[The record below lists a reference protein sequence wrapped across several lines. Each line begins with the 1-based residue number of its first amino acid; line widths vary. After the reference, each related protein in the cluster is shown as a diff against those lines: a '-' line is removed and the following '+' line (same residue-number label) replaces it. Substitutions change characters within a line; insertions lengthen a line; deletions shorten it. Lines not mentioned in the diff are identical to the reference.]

1 VVWDAVRKPFG
12 ERTVA
17 VGQVEVLLGFPGQ
30 YFDEETGNF
39 YNYRRDYDPTTG
51 RYLQSDP
58 IGLAG
63 GINTYAYV
71 GGNPNKYTDQY
82 GLFCIPCAVVVVAVG
97 TGISIWWQNTDGPG
111 SFDGASNSG
120 DDSDSNVVPFP
131 DRCKDNY
138 CDELEKKITLAMTA
152 LALTEN
158 AAAIRALVDS
168 INSLIDDYNRMCGDM
183 DYLDLDDYLGPQPIE

>member
-1 VVWDAVRKPFG
+1 L
-12 ERTVA
+12 E
-17 VGQVEVLLGFPGQ
+17 
-30 YFDEETGNF
+30 
-39 YNYRRDYDPTTG
+39 
-51 RYLQSDP
+51 SDP

-71 GGNPNKYTDQY
+71 GGNPVKLTDPK
-82 GLFCIPCAVVVVAVG
+82 GLFCIPCVAIPVTIG

-111 SFDGASNSG
+111 SLGGVNSDSG

-131 DRCKDNY
+131 DLCDDNY
-138 CDELEKKITLAMTA
+138 CDELEKKIKMAMTA

-168 INSLIDDYNRMCGDM
+168 INSLIDQYNRMCGDM
-183 DYLDLDDYLGPQPIE
+183 DHLDPDDYLGPQPIE